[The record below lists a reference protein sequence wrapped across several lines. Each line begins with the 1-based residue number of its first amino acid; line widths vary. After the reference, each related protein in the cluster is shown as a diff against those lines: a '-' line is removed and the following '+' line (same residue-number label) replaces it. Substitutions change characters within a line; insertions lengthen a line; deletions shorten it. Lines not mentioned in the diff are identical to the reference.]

1 VALFFFS
8 NKTKEKEEGNR
19 VGPEEPGEM
28 PTGDECVGERDGRGQ
43 APTVGETG
51 VDFDNDF

>member
-1 VALFFFS
+1 MFFFS